1 MSLQP
6 LLESVLGADLAV
18 RVRAYDGSSLGPA
31 DAPATV
37 VIRTPDAMHRL
48 VTGLGR
54 ELAFARAYV
63 AGDIDIDGDIYSV
76 IALKDRMGKVRA
88 TPTLLREAARA
99 AGVKDVRSLLKLRPL
114 PPPDEEIKLRG
125 RRHTKARDA
134 EAIKSHYDVSNDFY
148 RMILGP
154 SLTYSCAVFEHPD
167 DTLERAQSNKY
178 ELICRKLDLAPGMR
192 LLDIGC
198 GWGGMVLHAARHH
211 GVTAVGITISPAQA
225 ELARKRVVDAGL
237 ADRVDIRIQDYRDV
251 HDGPFDAVSSIGM
264 FEHVGLD
271 HLGVYFQQIA
281 RLLRPGG
288 RLLNH
293 GICRPAGQRERLNT
307 KGFLHRYVFPD
318 GELMEVGKVIS
329 AIQATG
335 LEVRHSEGLRE
346 HYARTLRH
354 WVANLERQWD
364 AAVREVGEPRA
375 RIWRLYMAGSA
386 LAFESGQTHIHQ
398 VLAVAADHGRSGLP
412 LRPDFDRDGLATG

>member
-6 LLESVLGADLAV
+6 LLESVLGTDLPV
-18 RVRAYDGSSLGPA
+18 RLVAYDGSALGPPE
-31 DAPATV
+31 APARV
-37 VIRTPDAMHRL
+37 VIRTPDAMHRI

-63 AGDIDIDGDIYSV
+63 AGDIDIEGDIYEV
-76 IALKDRMGKVRA
+76 IGLKDRFQGVRPSVA
-88 TPTLLREAARA
+88 VLRQAAQA
-99 AGVKDVRSLLKLRPL
+99 LGVKDVKSLVKLRPL
-114 PPPDEEIKLRG
+114 PPPDEEVKLRG
-125 RRHTKARDA
+125 RRHSKRRDA
-134 EAIKSHYDVSNDFY
+134 KAIQAHYDVSNDFY
-148 RMILGP
+148 RMVLGP
-154 SLTYSCAVFEHPD
+154 SLTYSCAVFEHED

-178 ELICRKLDLAPGMR
+178 ELISRKLALQPGMR

-211 GVTAVGITISPAQA
+211 GVQAVGITISEAQA

-237 ADRVDIRIQDYRDV
+237 ADRVEIRLQDYRDV
-251 HDGPFDAVSSIGM
+251 HDGPYDAVSSIGM

-271 HLGVYFQQIA
+271 HLAQYFGQIR

-293 GICRPAGQRERLNT
+293 GICRPAGQRERLDSR
-307 KGFLHRYVFPD
+307 GFLHRYVFPD
-318 GELMEVGKVIS
+318 GELMEVGKVVS
-329 AIQATG
+329 AIQGQG

-346 HYARTLRH
+346 HYALTLRQ
-354 WVANLERQWD
+354 WVRNLEANWD
-364 AAVREVGEPRA
+364 AAVREVGAPRA

-386 LAFESGQTHIHQ
+386 LAFEAGQTQIHQ
-398 VLAVAADHGRSGLP
+398 VLAVAADQGRSGMP
-412 LRPDFDRDGLATG
+412 LRPDF

>member
-6 LLESVLGADLAV
+6 LLESVLSPDVPV
-18 RVRAYDGSSLGPA
+18 RVRTYDGSALGPP
-31 DAPATV
+31 DAGAAV
-37 VIRTPDAMHRL
+37 VIRTPDAMHRII
-48 VTGLGR
+48 TGFGR
-54 ELAFARAYV
+54 ELSFARAYV
-63 AGDIDIDGDIYSV
+63 AGDIEIEGDIYAV
-76 IALKDRMGKVRA
+76 IALKDSFRA
-88 TPTLLREAARA
+88 IRPSVAVLREAAKA
-99 AGVKDVRSLLKLRPL
+99 LGVRDVKSLVKLRPL
-114 PPPDEEIKLRG
+114 PPPDEEVKLRG
-125 RRHTKARDA
+125 RRHSKGRDA
-134 EAIKSHYDVSNDFY
+134 KAVRSHYDVSNEFY
-148 RMILGP
+148 RLVLGP
-154 SLTYSCAVFEHPD
+154 SLTYSCAVFEHED
-167 DTLERAQSNKY
+167 DSLERAQSNKY
-178 ELICRKLDLAPGMR
+178 ELICRKLALAPEMR

-211 GVTAVGITISPAQA
+211 GVQAVGITISEAQA

-237 ADRVDIRIQDYRDV
+237 ADRVEIRLQDYRDI

-271 HLGVYFQQIA
+271 HLAEYFGQVR

-307 KGFLHRYVFPD
+307 QGFLHRYVFPD

-329 AIQATG
+329 AMQGQG

-346 HYARTLRH
+346 HYARTLRF
-354 WVANLERQWD
+354 WVANLEQHWD
-364 AAVREVGEPRA
+364 AAVAEVGAPRA

-386 LAFESGQTHIHQ
+386 LAFEAGQTQIHQ
-398 VLAVAADHGRSGLP
+398 VLAVLPDAGRSGLP
-412 LRPDFDRDGLATG
+412 LRPDF